1 MNKRINNNTKFTIH
15 DSQDI
20 YHRISSDLDL
30 ITQII
35 LNEFTNIES
44 IVLAGGFGRGEG
56 SVLIVD
62 NDIQPINDY
71 DIYIITKDNS
81 EIVDLE
87 DLRNSILK
95 RIQIRQVDIELI
107 QAKKLK
113 YLKPTMA
120 NYDLKYASYVFYGN
134 KKILESIPFIDSS
147 KLSLRE
153 GRTPLLLYLISILQ
167 AYPGEKDSQITDNEK
182 FWIYQQI
189 SKSILGWSS
198 ALLILHGKY
207 HSSYIEREIFFK
219 QTFNNKVWCEL
230 VQKAT
235 QFKVSPFLDIKE
247 DLHSLWYLNKQEH
260 MKVLMLFLSQYY
272 NKQYN
277 DWDTIIKDY
286 RNDYENIVRK
296 IFGWLMNK
304 KIYKDR
310 INLTVIELL
319 VLLAKSENNID
330 EKLLK
335 TINNELNQFNNN
347 GNNNYSWELARQF
360 CIDNDPNCKIWKERG
375 SSIFYDL

>member
-1 MNKRINNNTKFTIH
+1 MNKRINNSTKFTIH
-15 DSQDI
+15 DNQDI

-71 DIYIITKDNS
+71 DIYIITKNNS

-167 AYPGEKDSQITDNEK
+167 SYPGEKDSQITDNEK

-207 HSSYIEREIFFK
+207 HSSYIEREKIFK
-219 QTFNNKVWCEL
+219 EIINNEVWCEL

-247 DLHSLWYLNKQEH
+247 DLYSLWYLNKQEH

-272 NKQYN
+272 NKQYS
-277 DWDTIIKDY
+277 DWVTVIKDY

-296 IFGWLMNK
+296 FFGWLLNK

-335 TINNELNQFNNN
+335 VINNEINKFNKNR
-347 GNNNYSWELARQF
+347 NNNYSWELARKF
-360 CIDNDPNCKIWKERG
+360 CIDHDPNCKIWKERG
-375 SSIFYDL
+375 NSVFYDL

>member
-1 MNKRINNNTKFTIH
+1 MNKRINNSSKFTIH
-15 DSQDI
+15 DTQNIDD
-20 YHRISSDLDL
+20 RITFDLDL
-30 ITQII
+30 ITQSI
-35 LNEFTNIES
+35 LNQFTNVES
-44 IVLAGGFGRGEG
+44 IILAGGFGRGEG
-56 SVLIVD
+56 SVLIVN

-71 DIYIITKDNS
+71 DIYIITKNNS
-81 EIVDLE
+81 KIVDLE
-87 DLRNSILK
+87 NLRNSILK

-167 AYPGEKDSQITDNEK
+167 SYPGEKDSQITDNEK

-207 HSSYIEREIFFK
+207 HSSYIEREKIFK
-219 QTFNNKVWCEL
+219 EIINNEVWCEL

-247 DLHSLWYLNKQEH
+247 DLYSLWYLNKQEH

-272 NKQYN
+272 NKQYS
-277 DWDTIIKDY
+277 DWVTVIKDY

-296 IFGWLMNK
+296 FFGWLLNK

-335 TINNELNQFNNN
+335 VINNEINKFNKNR
-347 GNNNYSWELARQF
+347 NNNYSWELARKF
-360 CIDNDPNCKIWKERG
+360 CIDHDPNCKIWKERG
-375 SSIFYDL
+375 NSIFYDL